1 MTIGISGVVGEGVFD
16 FTSSAHMVFASTN
29 MTIEELRDVVI
40 WDLGS
45 GDHHFNDL
53 KWFKEYT
60 LFKRP
65 ITMLTAGEPSIKLG
79 KGKVRLLT
87 VDEKGNSIEMAFDN
101 VYYILN
107 TLLNIVSPRKLKG
120 RVRFNEER
128 EVLTYVRTGR
138 IIAEAK

>member
-1 MTIGISGVVGEGVFD
+1 
-16 FTSSAHMVFASTN
+16 
-29 MTIEELRDVVI
+29 
-40 WDLGS
+40 
-45 GDHHFNDL
+45 
-53 KWFKEYT
+53 
-60 LFKRP
+60 
-65 ITMLTAGEPSIKLG
+65 MLTAGEPSIKLG